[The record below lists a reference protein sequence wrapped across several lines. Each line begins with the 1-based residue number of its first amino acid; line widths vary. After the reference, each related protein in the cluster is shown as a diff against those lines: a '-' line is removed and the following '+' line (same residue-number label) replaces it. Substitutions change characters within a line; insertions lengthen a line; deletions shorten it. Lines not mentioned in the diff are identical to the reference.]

1 MTEKIKSINPKT
13 LRIIQTVLLI
23 LVAVLSLTVIGGWAS
38 NAEKQAGT
46 IQALDEKKETVL
58 ELAAAAAATSITIT
72 LLPGDA
78 ATPIADQLA
87 ELTNYFLLIL
97 CAIYLEKY
105 MVTITGVVAFRFLIP
120 IACALLIAYLYT
132 KKPALKRLSLRII
145 VFAMILFFVIPCS
158 VWVTTM
164 IDRTYEAS
172 IQTTINA
179 ATSANSEIAGETEE
193 NTATPPSADE
203 EEEKGFLDSIQN
215 LPDTI
220 KEFASDAA
228 SSVTQFTAKKTEE
241 LKNVLHR
248 FIEAIAVMI
257 ITSCVIP
264 VIVLVI
270 FIFLGRTI
278 LNSEFSNR
286 KSHGIL

>member
-13 LRIIQTVLLI
+13 RRIIQTVLLV
-23 LVAVLSLTVIGGWAS
+23 LVAVLSLTVIGSWAS
-38 NAEKQAGT
+38 NAEEQAGT

-58 ELAAAAAATSITIT
+58 ELAAAATATSVTIT

-105 MVTITGVVAFRFLIP
+105 LVTITGVVAFRFLIP
-120 IACALLIAYLYT
+120 IACALLIAYLYM
-132 KKPALKRLSLRII
+132 KKPSLKRISLRILI
-145 VFAMILFFVIPCS
+145 FALILFFVIPCS

-172 IQTTINA
+172 IQTTIDA
-179 ATSANSEIAGETEE
+179 ATSTNSEIAGEAEDE
-193 NTATPPSADE
+193 IAAPPPADE
-203 EEEKGFLDSIQN
+203 EEEKKGFVESIQG

-228 SSVTQFTAKKTEE
+228 NSVTQFTAKTAEE

-270 FIFLGRTI
+270 FIFLGKTI
-278 LNSEFSNR
+278 LNGFMKKE
-286 KSHGIL
+286 